1 VKHRLIEETQCI
13 ALLAH
18 KGASNWNE
26 DYQTDKHQIVYTL
39 PQDER
44 LFVRLPIQVAYPY
57 RSIHQDNTLYQH
69 IVVLI
74 ESGMAA
80 VGYFENG
87 ENIDHK
93 VFRAY
98 MVRKKQGKSQI
109 KYLKTKGKSR
119 AGSRVRLAETIEFFV
134 SIRERVNTY
143 LDTYRIDRIAIS
155 CSLTLWPYFFGGKG
169 DLMFSKD
176 DQRVYKVPIHVPEC
190 TYDNLLKVNDFL
202 MLGELKYSLDIE
214 NQVDDLMDIIS
225 GTEDKEKSEEW

>member
-1 VKHRLIEETQCI
+1 MKHRLIEETQCI

-18 KGASNWNE
+18 EGVSEWSE
-26 DYQTDKHQIVYTL
+26 DYQLEKHQIAYSL
-39 PQDER
+39 PGGER
-44 LFVRLPIQVAYPY
+44 LFVRLPIQVPYPY
-57 RSIHQDNTLYQH
+57 RSMHHNNTLYQH
-69 IVVLI
+69 IIILI
-74 ESGMAA
+74 ESGLAA

-87 ENIDHK
+87 ENIHHK

-119 AGSRVRLAETIEFFV
+119 AGSRVRLAETMEFFT

-143 LDTYRIDRIAIS
+143 MDTYRIDRIAIS

-169 DLMFSKD
+169 DLLFSKD
-176 DQRVYKVPIHVPEC
+176 DPRVYKVPMHVPDC

-202 MLGELKYSLDIE
+202 IRGELKYTLELNNQIE
-214 NQVDDLMDIIS
+214 SILHLVSDT
-225 GTEDKEKSEEW
+225 GDKGDPEEW

>member
-1 VKHRLIEETQCI
+1 MKHRLIKESQCI
-13 ALLAH
+13 SLLTH
-18 KGASNWNE
+18 IKSSDWKE
-26 DYQTDKHQIVYTL
+26 DYQPEKHQIAYTL
-39 PQDER
+39 PKGER
-44 LFVRLPIQVAYPY
+44 LFVRLPIQLSYPY
-57 RSIHQDNTLYQH
+57 RSGQQDNTLYQH

-74 ESGMAA
+74 ESGLAA

-119 AGSRVRLAETIEFFV
+119 AGSRVRLAETMEFFI
-134 SIRERVNTY
+134 SIRDRVNTY

-169 DLMFSKD
+169 DLLFSKD
-176 DQRVYKVPIHVPEC
+176 DTRIYKIPMHVPDC
-190 TYDNLLKVNDFL
+190 TYDNMLRVNDFL
-202 MLGELKYSLDIE
+202 MRGEIKYSLDLE
-214 NQVDDLMDIIS
+214 KQVDDLLDIIS
-225 GTEDKEKSEEW
+225 QTKNGEEPEEW